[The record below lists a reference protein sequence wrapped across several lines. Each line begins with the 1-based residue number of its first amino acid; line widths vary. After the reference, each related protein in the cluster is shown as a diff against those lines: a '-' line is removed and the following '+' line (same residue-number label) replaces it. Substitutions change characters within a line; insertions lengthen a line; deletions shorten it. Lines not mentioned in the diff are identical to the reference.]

1 MKTILN
7 QKLTVYVPSTIGM
20 ENIDNQEHVEHVATI
35 LSQLCGG
42 ATAIPVNGY
51 YMSASGN
58 LIKEN
63 TVQVFAYT
71 SFWNLRKIR
80 KNIQELANWIK
91 LEMSQESVALEIN
104 GKMEF
109 F

>member
-1 MKTILN
+1 MTLN
-7 QKLTVYVPSTIGM
+7 KKITFYVPSTMNGT
-20 ENIDNQEHVEHVATI
+20 ESIDNSLQVEHVADM
-35 LSQLCGG
+35 LCQLCGG
-42 ATAIPVNGY
+42 ATSIPVNGY
-51 YMSASGN
+51 YKMETGE
-58 LIKEN
+58 IVKEN

-91 LEMSQESVALEIN
+91 LEMMQESVALEIN